1 MYKFTKKTHLD
12 FVEFINSD
20 ELKNK
25 LDTTNFS
32 YRHAKVFDNQEL
44 RYKLLIIIQAIENA
58 NAISQYQKIMK
69 SILRNDIIL
78 NLINQYYLDT
88 EKIYYVFEM
97 EYYDQSLG
105 NFEKQYL
112 LNHKTT
118 NSLKEEI
125 YNYFQ
130 ENLNLV
136 RDFDYINN
144 GDYLEFYVMLINQDK
159 IQIKLNLISPYIKQ
173 QQNQYINNN
182 QNYYQQDDQKVDDNE
197 SQNQYYDESE
207 NEIEIEEDDE
217 DLNQVEEEEN
227 QKQVNK
233 NMSFE
238 KIIDLPLQS
247 QSSNEFARK
256 QQKYLDQIQ
265 DIIKLVKMKIPK
277 KDLSNAIQNT
287 FSNILNFHCLEIF
300 EIIQKHP
307 KYKTFEVVE
316 SNESIFILNV
326 NKGKQT
332 ILLEG
337 YKACSVE
344 QAQSLS
350 NQYESIVKNKISST
364 FLNIEQIQINPQQ
377 IYVLVEKTFI
387 GQLQK
392 QQKKFLYRNLSLNDL
407 KKFINYSYQLLF
419 KNGIQITKINPE
431 NILIGKQYG
440 YDSDEDN
447 EIDFNED
454 LQNAFTIDGLSI
466 QQFPTQYT
474 EINEFQ
480 LHQHFVK
487 YHNNEPVKNFKN
499 SIQNLIEIFF
509 QKISEIQ
516 LETISD
522 VFNRLQ
528 LIINNLIIIRQYE
541 FYTKIK
547 ISEKNLNKIQIALTE
562 HLSCYPKSFKKI
574 LELSKINPS
583 LQINSL
589 VINSYTFPECLKQ
602 LFLQLMW
609 EYENKGVEED
619 KLQELFLKQPSSF
632 IQKFLYDLKVFQLD
646 KKFGQ
651 IKVNVFYEQNEND
664 QLSKIINLN
673 EFNEN
678 EIEVLKN
685 QNCTVL
691 EYNFELEGYLAFQK
705 LNILIFDENIYYLI
719 GDQQYIL
726 LRYENYKQ
734 IQQLFEF
741 SITLAYFKEIFGQ
754 NYLHKYLA
762 YQTTNLEVWLSYEFV
777 NLQQLTYIYEYTY
790 EQLLDL
796 QGFKSLIQL
805 NLILKYLES
814 FDKNDL
820 SKIIKSFSKSNIN
833 TVKLIISKDVKKQ
846 IPKLS
851 YFYKQKQ
858 IVNVQIKKINIT
870 DNEYYPYLNKRKYY
884 LKDF

>member
-1 MYKFTKKTHLD
+1 
-12 FVEFINSD
+12 
-20 ELKNK
+20 
-25 LDTTNFS
+25 
-32 YRHAKVFDNQEL
+32 
-44 RYKLLIIIQAIENA
+44 
-58 NAISQYQKIMK
+58 MK
-69 SILRNDIIL
+69 SVLRNDIIL

-88 EKIYYVFEM
+88 ERKFYVFEM
-97 EYYDQSLG
+97 EYYDQSLE

-112 LNHKTT
+112 LNHKTI

-144 GDYLEFYVMLINQDK
+144 GGYLEFYVMLINQDK
-159 IQIKLNLISPYIKQ
+159 IQIKLNLISPYIEQ

-182 QNYYQQDDQKVDDNE
+182 QNYYQQHYQQVDDNE
-197 SQNQYYDESE
+197 SENQQFNES
-207 NEIEIEEDDE
+207 EIEIEEDDE
-217 DLNQVEEEEN
+217 DQNQVEEEKN
-227 QKQVNK
+227 QKQAKK

-238 KIIDLPLQS
+238 KIIDHLPLQS
-247 QSSNEFARK
+247 QSNEFARK

-265 DIIKLVKMKIPK
+265 DIIKLIKMKIPK

-287 FSNILNFHCLEIF
+287 FSKILNFHCLEIF

-307 KYKTFEVVE
+307 KYTSFEVLE
-316 SNESIFILNV
+316 SNESFFILNV

-344 QAQSLS
+344 QAQSLA
-350 NQYESIVKNKISST
+350 NQYESIVKNQISST

-392 QQKKFLYRNLSLNDL
+392 QQKKFFYRNLSLKDL
-407 KKFINYSYQLLF
+407 KKFINYSYQLLL

-431 NILIGKQYG
+431 NILIGRQYG

-480 LHQHFVK
+480 LHQHFVE

-499 SIQNLIEIFF
+499 TIQNLIEIFF

-522 VFNRLQ
+522 VFNRLL
-528 LIINNLIIIRQYE
+528 LIINNLIFMGQYK
-541 FYTKIK
+541 FYSKIK
-547 ISEKNLNKIQIALTE
+547 ISEKNINKIQIALSKQM
-562 HLSCYPKSFKKI
+562 SCSPKSFKKI

-589 VINSYTFPECLKQ
+589 VINSQTFPKCLKQ
-602 LFLQLMW
+602 LFQQLMW
-609 EYENKGVEED
+609 KQYENKGVEED
-619 KLQELFLKQPSSF
+619 KLQELFLKQQSWF
-632 IQKFLYDLKVFQLD
+632 IQKFLYDLKVFQQD

-664 QLSKIINLN
+664 QLSKTININ

-754 NYLHKYLA
+754 DYLKKYLA
-762 YQTTNLEVWLSYEFV
+762 YKTTNLEVWLSCEFI

-790 EQLLDL
+790 ELFDL

-805 NLILKYLES
+805 NLILKLWGY
-814 FDKNDL
+814 FDENDL

-833 TVKLIISKDVKKQ
+833 TVKLIISKDVKEQ
-846 IPKLS
+846 IPKLT

-858 IVNVQIKKINIT
+858 IVNVQIKRINIT
-870 DNEYYPYLNKRKYY
+870 DNQYYPDQNKTKYY